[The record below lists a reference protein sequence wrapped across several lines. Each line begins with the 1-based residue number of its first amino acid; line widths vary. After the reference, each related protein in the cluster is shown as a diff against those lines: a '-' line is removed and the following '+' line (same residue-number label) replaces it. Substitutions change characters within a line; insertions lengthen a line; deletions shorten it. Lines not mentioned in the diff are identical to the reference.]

1 MILGALLGKGVPNVS
16 IVKRADYAM
25 GYYPV
30 INIKV
35 RHDAVGFLEAL
46 ERALLQQ
53 DIESTIKTEVRHKK
67 SLPIL
72 VITKK
77 RNISRLVEYLE
88 RHSTEKMYNDKWKR
102 FLDVWD
108 IISVGDHAS
117 SNGMDEIL
125 NIMEKI

>member
-67 SLPIL
+67 S
-72 VITKK
+72 THFGDYKK
-77 RNISRLVEYLE
+77 
-88 RHSTEKMYNDKWKR
+88 EKHLK
-102 FLDVWD
+102 
-108 IISVGDHAS
+108 VGRIFRKAF
-117 SNGMDEIL
+117 N
-125 NIMEKI
+125 